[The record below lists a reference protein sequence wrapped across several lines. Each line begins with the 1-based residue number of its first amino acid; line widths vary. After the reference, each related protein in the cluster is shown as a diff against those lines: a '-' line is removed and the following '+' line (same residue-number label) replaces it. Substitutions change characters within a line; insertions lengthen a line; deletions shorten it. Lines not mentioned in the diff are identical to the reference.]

1 MMDGTLEMIDGRPA
15 LRFERRLAHP
25 VDRVWRAITEPDEL
39 EAWFV
44 ARPEWRPEV
53 GETFNAMDQD
63 GEVTDVEPPNLLA
76 WNWGG
81 ELFRFELSADGDG
94 CLLVFTHV
102 FDDRKF
108 GAQHATGWETHFA
121 RLDALLAGAPRGEE
135 EAMEEWGEIHERYAE
150 RFGLDP
156 EVGRR
161 ALAAYREGGAEAVLE
176 EMDRS

>member
-1 MMDGTLEMIDGRPA
+1 MNGKLEIVDNRPA
-15 LRFERRLAHP
+15 LRFERRLKHR
-25 VDRVWRAITEPDEL
+25 VERVWRAITEPDEL

-44 ARPEWRPEV
+44 ARPEWKPAV

-63 GEVTDVEPPNLLA
+63 GEVTDVDPPNLLA

-81 ELFRFELSADGDG
+81 ELFRFELSAEGDG

-121 RLDALLAGAPRGEE
+121 RLDALLAGGALSEA
-135 EAMEEWGEIHERYAE
+135 EAMEDWAEIHERYAE
-150 RFGLDP
+150 EFGLDP

-161 ALAAYREGGAEAVLE
+161 ALAAYEKGGPDAVLE
-176 EMDRS
+176 EMERR

>member
-44 ARPEWRPEV
+44 ARPEWTPAE
-53 GETFNAMDQD
+53 GETFNAMEQD
-63 GEVTDVEPPNLLA
+63 GEITDVEPPNLLA

-81 ELFRFELSADGDG
+81 ELFRFELSAAGDG

-102 FDDRKF
+102 FDGREF
-108 GAQHATGWETHFA
+108 GAQHATGWEVHFA
-121 RLDALLAGAPRGEE
+121 RLDALLDGRALSEE
-135 EAMEEWGEIHERYAE
+135 EAMEDWAALHERYAE

-161 ALAAYREGGAEAVLE
+161 ALAAYEEGGPEAVLE
-176 EMDRS
+176 EMDRG